1 MKNNLKYLL
10 ICLISI
16 SVFITFFGCLQET
29 SNESDAGTTTSSSTP
44 ATTPSTPAVPTF
56 TVTFNS
62 VGGSEVSCQTIES
75 GNKATR
81 PVNPTRAPTET
92 IGYTFEG
99 WFTSSDNGTTLSAQ
113 VFNFDTAITANITLY
128 AKWSERQIR
137 QVTFNSDGGS
147 VVETQIVDL
156 GTKATVPN
164 KPTKR
169 SEKTTYAFLGWYN
182 GNTLFDFNTS
192 ITSGITLTAHWL
204 EGFVEVEGM
213 TVTQAIQNS
222 IIFKGEAKTIRDL
235 YVCDHEVT
243 QKEYEKYCKYYCFGR
258 EPNRPNSSEG
268 LGDNFPVYYVSWY
281 DAIVYCNLRS
291 IDEGLEPV
299 YVISNETNPSR
310 WPGIVSETTGS
321 TTKYCGLGNDSDFST
336 GWGGWA
342 MPHTAYLEWH
352 SFRINS
358 NANGYR
364 LPHQAEWE
372 YCARGG
378 KNNIYNMDN
387 LYAREN
393 TIADEA
399 WYRGNYD
406 MSGSTPGFHEIK
418 GKNPN
423 YLGLYD
429 IIGNA
434 WEYCNDWIVADKNGS
449 AYSGNDDQISRLNFG
464 ESGTEPNIPD
474 SLDSSNV
481 EQRVARGGNN
491 YSSFG
496 KNSHFYPDAL
506 SCLASCREDRRD
518 FKYGFRVVR
527 SKF

>member
-281 DAIVYCNLRS
+281 DAIVYCNLRT
-291 IDEGLEPV
+291 IDEMGIDSCV
-299 YVISNETNPSR
+299 YTINGKKHPKDWPS
-310 WPGIVSETTGS
+310 I
-321 TTKYCGLGNDSDFST
+321 LGNATD
-336 GWGGWA
+336 
-342 MPHTAYLEWH
+342 
-352 SFRINS
+352 
-358 NANGYR
+358 GYR
-364 LPHQAEWE
+364 GAASELSVWNNVTIDLDAAGWRLPTELEWE
-372 YCARGG
+372 YLARGG
-378 KNNIYNMDN
+378 N
-387 LYAREN
+387 LS
-393 TIADEA
+393 ADGQTE
-399 WYRGNYD
+399 W
-406 MSGSTPGFHEIK
+406 SGSSDINEVAYYEDSPETNSGSKAHEIK
-418 GKNPN
+418 GKKQNA
-423 YLGLYD
+423 LGLYD
-429 IIGNA
+429 MTGNVFE
-434 WEYCNDWIVADKNGS
+434 WVSDWYLENMISSIDYSGPTYSEAHDPYGKKEKNFRGG
-449 AYSGNDDQISRLNFG
+449 AYSKNAADSRLANRG
-464 ESGTEPNIPD
+464 WHQPPNMRFVDI
-474 SLDSSNV
+474 
-481 EQRVARGGNN
+481 
-491 YSSFG
+491 
-496 KNSHFYPDAL
+496 
-506 SCLASCREDRRD
+506 
-518 FKYGFRVVR
+518 GFRVVR
-527 SKF
+527 TIK